1 MILPRLA
8 ALAISSAVV
17 FAACAPAAST
27 ASPTSAASAAAS
39 VIPKIPDPVAV
50 QLDPSTTALLVLD
63 ITSVICT
70 PRPGCVQSVPKIAA
84 LLKKARDAKAALV
97 AYSDTPTK
105 GSTILSEVAPQAGE
119 PKVSGRA
126 DKFFG
131 TDLDTILKDKGIK
144 TAVVVGSAAHGAVLY
159 TTFGLNMR
167 GITAV
172 VAEDGISVGT
182 GAEAFGM
189 TVARWQLLNEPG
201 FANPTNKPLDPG
213 HVTLS
218 RSDLIAFK

>member
-1 MILPRLA
+1 MILPRVA

-39 VIPKIPDPVAV
+39 GIPKIPDPVAV

-70 PRPGCVQSVPKIAA
+70 PRPACVQSVSQIAA
-84 LLKKARDAKAALV
+84 LLKKARDAKVALV
-97 AYSDTPTK
+97 AYSDTGGT
-105 GSTILSEVAPQAGE
+105 STVLPGVAPQPGD

-131 TDLDTILKDKGIK
+131 TDLDKILKDKGIK
-144 TAVVVGSAAHGAVLY
+144 TVVVTGSAAHGAVLY
-159 TTFGLNMR
+159 TTFGANIR
-167 GITAV
+167 GMSAV

-189 TVARWQLLNEPG
+189 TVAEWQLLNEPG

-218 RSDLIAFK
+218 RSDLITFK